1 MRRIFAIGTAAL
13 VASALAGSPVLAQ
26 VGYGFG
32 PGYGTMPGYGFGPG
46 MMTGP
51 DYGFGQ
57 GMMGQ
62 PGRGRYTML
71 DVNEDGVISA
81 EEAASAADEVFTAMD
96 ADDDGFVT
104 VEEYMTVRM
113 GPQMGYNPDRQA
125 AMQQAKEERF
135 AGMDPDGDGKVS
147 KEEFLGAAQAHHE
160 AADADADGKVSPWE
174 HRRQN
179 WN

>member
-13 VASALAGSPVLAQ
+13 MASALAGSPALAQ

-32 PGYGTMPGYGFGPG
+32 PGYGTTPGSGFGPG
-46 MMTGP
+46 MMTAPG
-51 DYGFGQ
+51 YGQ

-104 VEEYMTVRM
+104 MEEYMTVRM
-113 GPQMGYNPDRQA
+113 GPQTGYKPDRQA
-125 AMQQAKEERF
+125 EMQQAKEDRF
-135 AGMDPDGDGKVS
+135 AGMDPLAVDRKVEERS
-147 KEEFLGAAQAHHE
+147 VPHSALAVRKE
-160 AADADADGKVSPWE
+160 ADRPYLADL
-174 HRRQN
+174 
-179 WN
+179 

>member
-13 VASALAGSPVLAQ
+13 MASALAGSPALAQ

-32 PGYGTMPGYGFGPG
+32 PGYGTTPGYGFGPG

-51 DYGFGQ
+51 GYGQ

-104 VEEYMTVRM
+104 MEEYMTVRM
-113 GPQMGYNPDRQA
+113 GPQTGHNPNRQA
-125 AMQQAKEERF
+125 AMQQAKEDRF
-135 AGMDPDGDGKVS
+135 AGMDPLAVDRKVEERS
-147 KEEFLGAAQAHHE
+147 VHSALAVQKE
-160 AADADADGKVSPWE
+160 ADRPYLADL
-174 HRRQN
+174 
-179 WN
+179 